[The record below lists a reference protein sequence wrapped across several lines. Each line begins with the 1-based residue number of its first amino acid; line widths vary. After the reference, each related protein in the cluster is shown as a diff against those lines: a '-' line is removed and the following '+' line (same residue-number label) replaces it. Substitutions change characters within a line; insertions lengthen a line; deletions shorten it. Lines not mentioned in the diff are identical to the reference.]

1 MTGTTATAIAPAR
14 LPEDIAE
21 IRSLFREYAGLVSE
35 ALCFQGFDAELAGLP
50 GAYAP
55 PSGALLVARD
65 SPNFGV
71 VRGMMATIVLVSLV
85 ATIALVVWR
94 RRRTD

>member
-1 MTGTTATAIAPAR
+1 MIEAAV
-14 LPEDIAE
+14 DI
-21 IRSLFREYAGLVSE
+21 LLDLGGGL
-35 ALCFQGFDAELAGLP
+35 A
-50 GAYAP
+50 
-55 PSGALLVARD
+55 ALLVARD

-94 RRRTD
+94 RRTKE

>member
-1 MTGTTATAIAPAR
+1 MIEAAV
-14 LPEDIAE
+14 DI
-21 IRSLFREYAGLVSE
+21 LLDLGGGL
-35 ALCFQGFDAELAGLP
+35 A
-50 GAYAP
+50 
-55 PSGALLVARD
+55 ALLVARD

-94 RRRTD
+94 RRKKE

>member
-1 MTGTTATAIAPAR
+1 MIEAAVDILLDLGGT
-14 LPEDIAE
+14 
-21 IRSLFREYAGLVSE
+21 
-35 ALCFQGFDAELAGLP
+35 LA
-50 GAYAP
+50 
-55 PSGALLVARD
+55 ALLVARD